1 MAGIIH
7 EVERTD
13 LLEQVR
19 QEAADAARQLAE
31 AARLRRGHI
40 VVVGCSTSEV
50 VGHQVG
56 SWSTPQI
63 AQAIFDG
70 LNSVFAPMGV
80 YIAAQCCEHL
90 NRALAIEREAVER
103 LNLVEVCA
111 VPWPKAGGSC
121 ASAAY
126 RLMKEPVLVE
136 SIQADA
142 GIDIGD
148 TLIGMHLKSV
158 AVPVRLSVDRI
169 GQARLVCARTRPKLI
184 GGERA
189 KYALE

>member
-1 MAGIIH
+1 MGA
-7 EVERTD
+7 VY
-13 LLEQVR
+13 EQVR
-19 QEAADAARQLAE
+19 AALRELLEMDR
-31 AARLRRGHI
+31 RDLRR
-40 VVVGCSTSEV
+40 VRLLAVGCSTSEIAGGV
-50 VGHQVG
+50 IGHDSAPELG
-56 SWSTPQI
+56 REA
-63 AQAIFDG
+63 AQAVLDEC
-70 LNSVFAPMGV
+70 
-80 YIAAQCCEHL
+80 AAREIVPAFQCCEHL
-90 NRALAIEREAVER
+90 NRALVIEREAAER

-111 VPWPKAGGSC
+111 VPWPSAGGSC

-126 RLMKEPVLVE
+126 RLMKEPALVE
-136 SIQADA
+136 AIQADA